1 MIFSEFGAVISP
13 NREERDFRV
22 KFFTNLTKP
31 VKVPGIAGVV
41 DGFSA

>member
-1 MIFSEFGAVISP
+1 MIFPEFRAVICP
-13 NREERDFRV
+13 NWKERDFWV
-22 KFFTNLTKP
+22 EFFSNLTKS

>member
-1 MIFSEFGAVISP
+1 MIFSEFGAVICP

-22 KFFTNLTKP
+22 KFFTNFTKP
-31 VKVPGIAGVV
+31 VKVPRIAGVV

>member
-1 MIFSEFGAVISP
+1 MIFSEFRAVICP
-13 NREERDFRV
+13 NREERDFWV
-22 KFFTNLTKP
+22 EFFSNLTKP